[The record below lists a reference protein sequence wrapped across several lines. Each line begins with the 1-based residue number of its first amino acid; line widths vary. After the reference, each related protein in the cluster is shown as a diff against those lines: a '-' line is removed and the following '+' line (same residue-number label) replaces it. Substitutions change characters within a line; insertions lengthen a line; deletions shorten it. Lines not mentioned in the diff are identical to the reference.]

1 MPLSEMELA
10 CIKVQNIFK
19 NLMTGCVEKKKVLKN
34 ASYLKNN
41 KHLIPPSK
49 RTLHYKIIVNNN
61 HNSYNNY

>member
-1 MPLSEMELA
+1 MPLGEMELA
-10 CIKVQNIFK
+10 CIKVQNICK
-19 NLMTGCVEKKKVLKN
+19 NFMTRCVEKKCREN

-49 RTLHYKIIVNNN
+49 RTSHYKIIVNNN

>member
-1 MPLSEMELA
+1 
-10 CIKVQNIFK
+10 
-19 NLMTGCVEKKKVLKN
+19 MTRCVGKKKCREN

-49 RTLHYKIIVNNN
+49 RTSHYKIIVNNN